1 MIKRLCIMLI
11 ALALFAFS
19 FFACSADTET
29 TEPTEPSSPAE
40 PAGEGLLPDI
50 SEDAGAELP
59 EHEEKE
65 EIELPVDRFD

>member
-11 ALALFAFS
+11 ALALIAFS
-19 FFACSADTET
+19 FFACSADTKT
-29 TEPTEPSSPAE
+29 TEPERSSPTE
-40 PAGEGLLPDI
+40 PAGEGLPPGI
-50 SEDAGAELP
+50 TEDAGAELP

>member
-11 ALALFAFS
+11 ALALIAFS

-40 PAGEGLLPDI
+40 PAGEGLPPGI
-50 SEDAGAELP
+50 TEDAGAELP

>member
-11 ALALFAFS
+11 ALALIAFS

-50 SEDAGAELP
+50 SEDAGSELP
-59 EHEEKE
+59 GQEESE